1 MPFKSEWERTAIYER
16 IIAGHETEALIVFGG
31 RAGGLPVATHT
42 RNGTVITRD
51 ADGNLVPAHFIET
64 VTCFMNDEQVIQA
77 QWGPAVSK
85 NPFFSFQVKDAAA
98 GDVVKVTWVD
108 NLGETS
114 TGEVVLK

>member
-1 MPFKSEWERTAIYER
+1 MAAKVKIRAKIKNGVAEVKSLMP
-16 IIAGHETEALIVFGG
+16 HPMETG
-31 RAGGLPVATHT
+31 T
-42 RNGTVITRD
+42 RRD

-64 VTCFMNDEQVIQA
+64 VTCFMNDEQVIEA

-85 NPFFSFQVKDAAA
+85 NPFFSFQVKGAAP